1 MVARKTP
8 SLYSPHAPAAKTVHP
23 DLTRYRF
30 GDFEIDPSAQQLL
43 RDGEPVPVQGLVFDL
58 LLFLVRH
65 PGEVLSKE
73 RLLAEVW
80 DNQHLTDA
88 TIAQAVRKARAALG
102 DDGRAQAFI
111 RTVHGRGVRFEAAVD
126 VIEVS
131 SSPARTSA
139 HPVPPP
145 AGQHKIYWAAAIVLM
160 AAMGVGLGAWR
171 LSAAPESSTAGMAVS
186 ESPAVSPVRVA
197 VFPFD
202 NATGESDFDWF
213 QTGLA
218 TATRDLIGQSANVEV
233 LGPAELDEVPDGEL
247 SRRAGFVG
255 AAHGLQASV
264 SRVDGQFVVGWTLA
278 QPTMASTEGR
288 FEAAD
293 ATLIA
298 RELARVVLEAIDGR
312 LPTRVPRELDLGDP
326 LAVELYSRGL
336 EASMHDDR
344 RQAVALLDAAQARA
358 PDSIPLKVAAAR
370 VAFDPA
376 DVGASVQRFR
386 GLLDALPVSA
396 RDARVRL
403 QFEVGNLLWYAGE
416 VDQAA
421 SLLAA
426 ALVESGIDPLLRA
439 RILNSLAFAE
449 QSQLHYDAAW
459 EHAREAEVL
468 LREQQRPYFLSMALT
483 NLGYLAEDM
492 GRIAE
497 AGRYHE
503 EAMQIREQHGFPSL
517 IAASRYGI
525 ARILRRSGRFE
536 EAAVQLERAL
546 ETAVEL
552 ELLHDVFDNYEEL
565 AEVRMRQA
573 SFDLAAQMLDSA
585 REVAHGNDDALG
597 LAWERQ
603 VRGRLVLRQG
613 KAGVNSIAAHEAVIR
628 DFEAM
633 GERQDALRA
642 RLELAQL
649 LLAVG
654 DVGAAGRP
662 LEVVLNSGEGF
673 RNNPVLKLEY
683 DLIDAQR
690 QALSGQAEPA
700 LAGMLGVVR
709 RARGIGVL
717 DIEAEAAIV
726 AGTLALELGD
736 MATAGR
742 MLGVARAWSPGYY
755 RTVALADALQAA
767 EAVATH

>member
-1 MVARKTP
+1 M
-8 SLYSPHAPAAKTVHP
+8 
-23 DLTRYRF
+23 
-30 GDFEIDPSAQQLL
+30 
-43 RDGEPVPVQGLVFDL
+43 
-58 LLFLVRH
+58 
-65 PGEVLSKE
+65 
-73 RLLAEVW
+73 
-80 DNQHLTDA
+80 
-88 TIAQAVRKARAALG
+88 
-102 DDGRAQAFI
+102 
-111 RTVHGRGVRFEAAVD
+111 
-126 VIEVS
+126 
-131 SSPARTSA
+131 
-139 HPVPPP
+139 
-145 AGQHKIYWAAAIVLM
+145 
-160 AAMGVGLGAWR
+160 
-171 LSAAPESSTAGMAVS
+171 
-186 ESPAVSPVRVA
+186 
-197 VFPFD
+197 
-202 NATGESDFDWF
+202 
-213 QTGLA
+213 
-218 TATRDLIGQSANVEV
+218 
-233 LGPAELDEVPDGEL
+233 
-247 SRRAGFVG
+247 
-255 AAHGLQASV
+255 
-264 SRVDGQFVVGWTLA
+264 
-278 QPTMASTEGR
+278 
-288 FEAAD
+288 
-293 ATLIA
+293 
-298 RELARVVLEAIDGR
+298 
-312 LPTRVPRELDLGDP
+312 
-326 LAVELYSRGL
+326 
-336 EASMHDDR
+336 
-344 RQAVALLDAAQARA
+344 
-358 PDSIPLKVAAAR
+358 
-370 VAFDPA
+370 
-376 DVGASVQRFR
+376 QRFR

-416 VDQAA
+416 VDQAV

-426 ALVESGIDPLLRA
+426 ALVEPGIDPLLRA

-517 IAASRYGI
+517 IAASRYGM